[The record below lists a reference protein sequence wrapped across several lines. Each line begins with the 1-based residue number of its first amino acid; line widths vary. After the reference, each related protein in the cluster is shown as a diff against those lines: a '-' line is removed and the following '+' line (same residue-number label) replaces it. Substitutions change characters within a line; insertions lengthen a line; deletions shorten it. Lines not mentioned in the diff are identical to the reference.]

1 MGKQTQST
9 DLWTPEERREGES
22 EIHGEG
28 NKETYNSTCKIDSQW
43 ELAICLREL
52 KQGLCDNLE
61 EWDGAG
67 EGREVQDRGDMG
79 VLMADSC

>member
-1 MGKQTQST
+1 MY
-9 DLWTPEERREGES
+9 GES
-22 EIHGEG
+22 NMEIYIMIG
-28 NKETYNSTCKIDSQW
+28 KIDRQW
-43 ELAICLREL
+43 EFAVYLREP